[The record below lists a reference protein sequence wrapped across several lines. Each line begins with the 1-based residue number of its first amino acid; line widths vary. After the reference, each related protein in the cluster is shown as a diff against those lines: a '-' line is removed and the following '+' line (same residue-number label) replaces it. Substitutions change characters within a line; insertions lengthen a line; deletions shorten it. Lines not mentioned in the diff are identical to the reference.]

1 MEQISP
7 VTVLPQASYIDFVP
21 TVEKELDY
29 KTLFSLEQQRA
40 TAEYRRKQ
48 DQINNR
54 IKMQSTFNTILTDP
68 NSPLNMVGDN
78 DPQRAIL
85 SGISEK
91 INPLLNEI
99 DQMYATRPDDVNS
112 IMNAERKLTQEL
124 YTNPDFRKIIEAKT
138 RYAGQE
144 KLFSKLDPDAVTEH
158 QGKYLN
164 WDGTGD
170 DPLMGFNPSNMM
182 PWDEDKYTK
191 ALKNTSTEVKTML
204 GGEYTGYEGVIL
216 KSEESYEKDLD
227 RLWTIHGRGL
237 TKQGYTKEDFIT
249 SQKENY
255 YRGAGKEQNEDGTIT
270 WFRVLDSP
278 SNAALRAA
286 GQTNSDGTPK
296 TGKEPVAPVQI
307 GSDGITYIP
316 NATSNNY
323 DGLWAGTQKE
333 INPLMVSPIN
343 QISVNN
349 DQKKEGLL
357 RMKEIANQQA
367 TIKKQFGADKTK
379 WSKEVNDSYN
389 NLAREVQEVG
399 YNIKSIDAQNTEL
412 KNDAFYKSREYKN
425 YAGSVGDQI
434 AYGLGFVSKKEGVYL
449 DALKEEL
456 GSKEGGFWNAVGNQ
470 LIGEKFFMGLPD
482 NIGDKI
488 KYIQKYR
495 DNAIKE
501 GKSPKAFNDYIE
513 FVRQGEEAAYEK
525 YLQNHPEIQSARGST
540 SAYSVNNDDPDVA
553 SVIDTYNNKSGQEA
567 INAASQVGGI
577 RLANGTK
584 YKGSADEGVVTGD
597 VVYDPNTGTYALSAN
612 IGTLVLNDKK
622 ERTYDPKTGK
632 LIIEDSK
639 PALISDRN
647 VNREMLNTFL
657 YDPNNPEAP
666 RVAEYLFPK
675 LAKTVDLKEGRTT
688 VISRGND
695 KYSITNIGGG
705 QYSVSVNGEQATIVN
720 NRFAL
725 ARNIAKYEST
735 KAQTN
740 NTTTNTTNTSGGG
753 NVGKSQS
760 SSIKEGIRQAES
772 GGEKD
777 PARARN
783 KETNALGYFGLVPS
797 SQFDKLTPF
806 VTKNWREFGVDLSK
820 YTPESIAAF
829 KKELGRKEGAKG
841 YSDEDI
847 KAYMAIQD
855 HPEMQDAY
863 FDKVLMPKQ
872 YLPNVNKIIAAYAKN
887 GKNINEAQAIDIM
900 HHHGIGN
907 AQDGNWQKYP
917 ARAWAA
923 SYQGENKKE
932 TQDVNNRIKNY
943 NITFQSGQSTK
954 GVNSSLIDS
963 TKHLII
969 KSGLDMLGPEFSSG
983 HRKGSGKSDHN
994 HGNAID
1000 FKFRNSAQE
1009 ADAINKIANLTGDP
1023 ALTKKMLLKGKGTNG
1038 VGIEPVLIKIKDTG
1052 KTLKIIYHGD
1062 SDGHGNHLHI
1072 SSN

>member
-7 VTVLPQASYIDFVP
+7 VTILPQASYIDFVP

-54 IKMQSTFNTILTDP
+54 VKIQGNLDKTLSDP
-68 NSPLNMVGDN
+68 NSPLAMVGENPKHIAYLDEIRAGAQPLIN
-78 DPQRAIL
+78 EINALQANPNYDENAIL
-85 SGISEK
+85 
-91 INPLLNEI
+91 
-99 DQMYATRPDDVNS
+99 
-112 IMNAERKLTQEL
+112 NAWSKLSQYL
-124 YTNPDFRKIIEAKT
+124 YTNPKFREVIEDKAKWAT
-138 RYAGQE
+138 QSKYAD
-144 KLFSKLDPDAVTEH
+144 KLDPELWGEH
-158 QGKYLN
+158 QNKYYSDKGDGDNPLN
-164 WDGTGD
+164 S
-170 DPLMGFNPSNMM
+170 FNPALMT
-182 PWDEDKYTK
+182 PWNEDRYQKSIDRINKT
-191 ALKNTSTEVKTML
+191 TETILPNGYK
-204 GGEYTGYEGVIL
+204 GEYL
-216 KSEESYEKDLD
+216 KSEPVYKQELD
-227 RLWTIHGRGL
+227 SIWEANKIHLSRQGFDKA
-237 TKQGYTKEDFIT
+237 TWIENQWQGYKDNAELTDDGRLARVTDYPSASYINANSPGGTGSGSGSSGTTK
-249 SQKENY
+249 
-255 YRGAGKEQNEDGTIT
+255 A
-270 WFRVLDSP
+270 P
-278 SNAALRAA
+278 
-286 GQTNSDGTPK
+286 
-296 TGKEPVAPVQI
+296 EPPVQI
-307 GSDGITYIP
+307 GADGITYIP

-425 YAGSVGDQI
+425 YVGSVGDQI

-456 GSKEGGFWNAVGNQ
+456 GSKEGGFWNAIGNQ
-470 LIGEKFFMGLPD
+470 LTGEKFFMGLPD

-525 YLQNHPEIQSARGST
+525 YLQNHPEIQTARGSI

-553 SVIDTYNNKSGQEA
+553 AVINTYNNKSGQEA

-584 YKGSADEGVVTGD
+584 YKGSADDRVVTGD
-597 VVYDPNTGTYALSAN
+597 VVYDPNTGTYALSAT
-612 IGTLVLNDKK
+612 IGQPETVDGKIQYDELTKK
-622 ERTYDPKTGK
+622 PIFK
-632 LIIEDSK
+632 DSK

-666 RVAEYLFPK
+666 KVAEQLFPK
-675 LAKTVDLKEGRTT
+675 LAKSVDLKEGRTT
-688 VISRGND
+688 VYNAGGQ
-695 KYSITNIGGG
+695 KYQITSIGGG
-705 QYSVSVNGEQATIVN
+705 QYSVVHNGETNIVDN
-720 NRFAL
+720 KLNL
-725 ARNIAKYEST
+725 ARVIALTS
-735 KAQTN
+735 QTQP
-740 NTTTNTTNTSGGG
+740 TNQSTSGGG
-753 NVGKSQS
+753 NGGKLESQS

-820 YTPESIAAF
+820 YTPEAIAAF

-932 TQDVNNRIKNY
+932 AQDVNNRIKNY
-943 NITFQSGQSTK
+943 NFAFQP
-954 GVNSSLIDS
+954 GVNLSGVNKTMVDS
-963 TKHLII
+963 TKHLIV
-969 KSGLDMLGPEFSSG
+969 KAGLDSLLPQVSSAKRDG
-983 HRKGSGKSDHN
+983 DGASKHN
-994 HGNAID
+994 HGEGID
-1000 FKFRNSAQE
+1000 FKFNTPSQE
-1009 ADAINKIANLTGDP
+1009 MEAINKIAKMTANP
-1023 ALTKKMLLKGKGTNG
+1023 EAARQMLLKGKGTTGN
-1038 VGIEPVLIKIKDTG
+1038 VPALEIKVAATG
-1052 KTLKIIYHGD
+1052 QTLKIIYHGD
-1062 SDGHGNHLHI
+1062 SDGSGNHLHI
-1072 SSN
+1072 QL

>member
-7 VTVLPQASYIDFVP
+7 VTILPQASYIDFVP

-54 IKMQSTFNTILTDP
+54 VKIQGNLDKTLSDP
-68 NSPLNMVGDN
+68 NSPLAMVGENPKHIAYLDEIRAGAQPLIN
-78 DPQRAIL
+78 EINALQANPNYDENAIL
-85 SGISEK
+85 
-91 INPLLNEI
+91 
-99 DQMYATRPDDVNS
+99 
-112 IMNAERKLTQEL
+112 NAWSKLSQYL
-124 YTNPDFRKIIEAKT
+124 YTNPKFREVIEDKAKWAT
-138 RYAGQE
+138 QSKYAD
-144 KLFSKLDPDAVTEH
+144 KLDPELWGEH
-158 QGKYLN
+158 QNKYYSDKGDGDNPLN
-164 WDGTGD
+164 S
-170 DPLMGFNPSNMM
+170 FNPALMT
-182 PWDEDKYTK
+182 PWNEDRYQKSIDRINKT
-191 ALKNTSTEVKTML
+191 TETILPNGYK
-204 GGEYTGYEGVIL
+204 GEYL
-216 KSEESYEKDLD
+216 KSEPVYKQELD
-227 RLWTIHGRGL
+227 SIWEANKIHLSRQGFDKA
-237 TKQGYTKEDFIT
+237 TWIENQWQGYKDNAELTDDGRLARVTDYPSASYINANSPGGTGSGSGSSGTTK
-249 SQKENY
+249 
-255 YRGAGKEQNEDGTIT
+255 A
-270 WFRVLDSP
+270 P
-278 SNAALRAA
+278 
-286 GQTNSDGTPK
+286 
-296 TGKEPVAPVQI
+296 EPPVQI

-367 TIKKQFGADKTK
+367 AIKKQFGADKTK

-412 KNDAFYKSREYKN
+412 KNDAFYKSPEYKG
-425 YAGSVGDQI
+425 AMQSTLDLKDAAKMVGGDLLKTT
-434 AYGLGFVSKKEGVYL
+434 LGALGIVPEFVSKYSNL
-449 DALKEEL
+449 TDAIVEDASNVN
-456 GSKEGGFWNAVGNQ
+456 SK
-470 LIGEKFFMGLPD
+470 IGHRDFLLLNFENK
-482 NIGDKI
+482 KI
-488 KYIQKYR
+488 KLQALR
-495 DNAIKE
+495 KE
-501 GKSPKAFNDYIE
+501 LSSKGKSTKNVDEYLTFIDDIE
-513 FVRQGEEAAYEK
+513 TNTYEK
-525 YLQNHPEIQSARGST
+525 YINNNSNLQTARGSI

-553 SVIDTYNNKSGQEA
+553 AVINTYNNKSGQEA

-584 YKGSADEGVVTGD
+584 YKGSADDRVVTGD
-597 VVYDPNTGTYALSAN
+597 VVYDPNTGTYALSAT
-612 IGTLVLNDKK
+612 IGQPETVDGKIQYDELTKK
-622 ERTYDPKTGK
+622 PIFK
-632 LIIEDSK
+632 DSK

-666 RVAEYLFPK
+666 KVAEYLFPK
-675 LAKTVDLKEGRTT
+675 LAKSVDLKEGRTT
-688 VISRGND
+688 VYNAGGQ
-695 KYSITNIGGG
+695 KYQITSIGGG
-705 QYSVSVNGEQATIVN
+705 QYSVVHNGETNIVDN
-720 NRFAL
+720 KLNL
-725 ARNIAKYEST
+725 ARVIALTS
-735 KAQTN
+735 QTQP
-740 NTTTNTTNTSGGG
+740 TNQSTSGGG
-753 NVGKSQS
+753 NGGKLESQS

-820 YTPESIAAF
+820 YTPEAIAAF

-943 NITFQSGQSTK
+943 NFAFQP
-954 GVNSSLIDS
+954 GVNLSGVNKTMVDS
-963 TKHLII
+963 TKHLIV
-969 KSGLDMLGPEFSSG
+969 KAGLDSLLPQVSSAKRDG
-983 HRKGSGKSDHN
+983 DGASKHN
-994 HGNAID
+994 HGEGID
-1000 FKFRNSAQE
+1000 FKFNTPSQE
-1009 ADAINKIANLTGDP
+1009 MEAINKIA
-1023 ALTKKMLLKGKGTNG
+1023 KMTANPEAARQILLKGKGTTGN
-1038 VGIEPVLIKIKDTG
+1038 VPALEIKVAATG
-1052 KTLKIIYHGD
+1052 QTLKIIYHGD
-1062 SDGHGNHLHI
+1062 SDGSGNHLHI
-1072 SSN
+1072 QL

>member
-7 VTVLPQASYIDFVP
+7 VTILPQASYIDFVP
-21 TVEKELDY
+21 TVERELDY
-29 KTLFSLEQQRA
+29 KTLFSLEQQRQN
-40 TAEYRRKQ
+40 AEYKKNQ
-48 DQINNR
+48 DRINNR
-54 IKMQSTFNTILTDP
+54 IKIQAGVDKYMSDP
-68 NSPLNMVGDN
+68 NSPLGMVGDN
-78 DPQRAIL
+78 DEQRAIL
-85 SGISEK
+85 GEIRANAQP
-91 INPLLNEI
+91 IINEI
-99 DQMYATRPDDVNS
+99 NS
-112 IMNAERKLTQEL
+112 LQANPNYDENAILNAESKLSQLL
-124 YTNPDFRKIIEAKT
+124 YTNPGYRKVIEDKAKFGNHSK
-138 RYAGQE
+138 YAD
-144 KLFSKLDPDAVTEH
+144 KLDPELWGEY
-158 QGKYLN
+158 QNKYYSYNGEGDNPLN
-164 WDGTGD
+164 S
-170 DPLMGFNPSNMM
+170 FNPALMT
-182 PWDEDKYTK
+182 PWNEDRYQKSIDRI
-191 ALKNTSTEVKTML
+191 NTSNETILPNGYK
-204 GGEYTGYEGVIL
+204 GEYL
-216 KSEESYEKDLD
+216 KSEPVYKQELD
-227 RLWTIHGRGL
+227 SIWEANKIHL
-237 TKQGYTKEDFIT
+237 TRQGFDKATWIENQWQGYKDNAELTDDGRLARVTDYPSASYINANSPGGTGSGSGSSGTTK
-249 SQKENY
+249 
-255 YRGAGKEQNEDGTIT
+255 A
-270 WFRVLDSP
+270 P
-278 SNAALRAA
+278 
-286 GQTNSDGTPK
+286 
-296 TGKEPVAPVQI
+296 EPPVQI
-307 GSDGITYIP
+307 GADGITYIP

-425 YAGSVGDQI
+425 YVGSVGDQI

-456 GSKEGGFWNAVGNQ
+456 GSKEGGFWNAIGNQ
-470 LIGEKFFMGLPD
+470 LTGEKFFMGLPD

-525 YLQNHPEIQSARGST
+525 YLQNHPEIQTARGSI

-553 SVIDTYNNKSGQEA
+553 AVINTYNNKSGQEA

-584 YKGSADEGVVTGD
+584 YKGSADDRVVTGD
-597 VVYDPNTGTYALSAN
+597 VVYDPNTGTYALSAT
-612 IGTLVLNDKK
+612 IGQPETVDGKIQYDELTKK
-622 ERTYDPKTGK
+622 PIFK
-632 LIIEDSK
+632 DSK

-657 YDPNNPEAP
+657 YDPNNPGAP
-666 RVAEYLFPK
+666 NVAEQLFPK
-675 LAKTVDLKEGRTT
+675 LAKSVDLKEGRTT
-688 VISRGND
+688 VYNAGGQ
-695 KYSITNIGGG
+695 KYQITSIGGG
-705 QYSVSVNGEQATIVN
+705 QYSVVHNGETNIVDN
-720 NRFAL
+720 KLNL
-725 ARNIAKYEST
+725 ARVIALTS
-735 KAQTN
+735 QTQP
-740 NTTTNTTNTSGGG
+740 TNQSTSGGG
-753 NVGKSQS
+753 NGGKLESQS

-820 YTPESIAAF
+820 YTPEAIAAF

-943 NITFQSGQSTK
+943 NFAFQP
-954 GVNSSLIDS
+954 GVNLSGVNKTMVDS
-963 TKHLII
+963 TKHLIV
-969 KSGLDMLGPEFSSG
+969 KSGLDSLLPQVSSG
-983 HRKGSGKSDHN
+983 KRDGNGASKHN
-994 HGNAID
+994 HGEGID
-1000 FKFRNSAQE
+1000 FKFNTPSQE
-1009 ADAINKIANLTGDP
+1009 MEAINKIA
-1023 ALTKKMLLKGKGTNG
+1023 KMTANPEAARQILLKGKGTTGN
-1038 VGIEPVLIKIKDTG
+1038 VPALEIKVAATG
-1052 KTLKIIYHGD
+1052 QTLKIIYHGD
-1062 SDGHGNHLHI
+1062 SDGSGNHLHI
-1072 SSN
+1072 QL